1 MLNYHAPCVQALEL
15 RMQALLAAGR
25 RVILLGDPLPHSFQ
39 RH

>member
-1 MLNYHAPCVQALEL
+1 MPCVQALEL